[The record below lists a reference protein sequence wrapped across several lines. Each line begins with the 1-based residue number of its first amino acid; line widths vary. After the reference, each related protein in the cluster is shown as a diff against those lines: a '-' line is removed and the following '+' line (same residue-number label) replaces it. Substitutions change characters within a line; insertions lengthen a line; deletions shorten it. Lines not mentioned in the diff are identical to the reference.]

1 MSEFSFYQNDAAM
14 LYELLL
20 RTAYHCGRGDDP
32 FGLANTDM
40 YSVDEKDNIEV
51 SAFVGIWTALYLI
64 KSQINSSKDLE
75 YISQIRRNFERNPT
89 GTYFK
94 SIVPELS
101 KLLEQS
107 QISEFPH
114 VDSIP
119 YNKY

>member
-1 MSEFSFYQNDAAM
+1 
-14 LYELLL
+14 
-20 RTAYHCGRGDDP
+20 
-32 FGLANTDM
+32 M
-40 YSVDEKDNIEV
+40 YSVDEKDNIEA

-119 YNKY
+119 YNIE